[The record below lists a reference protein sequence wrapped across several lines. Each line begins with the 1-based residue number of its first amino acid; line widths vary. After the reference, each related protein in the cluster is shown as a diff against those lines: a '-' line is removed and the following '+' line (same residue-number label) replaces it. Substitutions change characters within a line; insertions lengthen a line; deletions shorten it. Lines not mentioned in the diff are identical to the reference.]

1 MGSQRRGA
9 RRSLPML
16 RLLVAL
22 SLLPSLA
29 TGCARAE
36 SSPPAAGPAVEIVF
50 LDVGQGDAV
59 LVRSPEGRTA
69 LVDAGESSPTDD
81 LEALGVQQIDL
92 LVATHPH
99 ADHIGG
105 MEDVIARFPV
115 RFYMDNGQPHTTATY
130 RGLLETL
137 ERRDDI
143 TYLEA
148 EPRRLGLGSAELEV
162 LPLPPPD
169 SVDHNNRSVAL
180 VLRYGDF
187 VALLSGDSEALE
199 LEWLAD
205 HGALPDVTLLKAAH
219 HGAANG
225 FTPRFLRTVRPEVVV
240 ISVGR
245 NSYGHPRPEALAAYA
260 EAGATVY
267 RTDLDGRV
275 TVRAFR
281 DGRYQ
286 VVEER

>member
-1 MGSQRRGA
+1 
-9 RRSLPML
+9 ML

-22 SLLPSLA
+22 TVLPPLV

-36 SSPPAAGPAVEIVF
+36 SSPPAAGPQVEIVF

-69 LVDAGESSPTDD
+69 LVDAGGSSPVDD
-81 LEALGVQQIDL
+81 LEALGVQRLDL

-130 RGLLETL
+130 RSLLETL
-137 ERRDDI
+137 ERREDI

-148 EPRRLGLGSAELEV
+148 EPRTLSLGTAELDV

-169 SVDHNNRSVAL
+169 SVDHNDRSVAL
-180 VLRYGDF
+180 VLRYGAF
-187 VALLSGDSEALE
+187 FALLSGDSEVLE
-199 LEWLAD
+199 LEWLTD
-205 HGALPDVTLLKAAH
+205 RGVLPDVTLLKAAH

-225 FTPRFLRTVRPEVVV
+225 FTPGFLRTVRPEVVV

-260 EAGATVY
+260 ETGAAVY
-267 RTDLDGRV
+267 RTDLDGRI
-275 TVRAFR
+275 TVRAYR
-281 DGRYQ
+281 DGSYQ